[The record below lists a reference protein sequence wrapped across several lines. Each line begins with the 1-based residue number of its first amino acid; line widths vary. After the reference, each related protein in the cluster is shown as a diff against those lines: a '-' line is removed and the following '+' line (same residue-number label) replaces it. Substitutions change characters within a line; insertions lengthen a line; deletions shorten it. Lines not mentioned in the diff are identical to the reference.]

1 MEPRRSSPELGSIP
15 PRSIS
20 AMRPLPMKFGT
31 LYQSQR
37 HILSS
42 PPPPPERPK
51 LGTKATVVAALLAV
65 AVAVCVVSAVAVPIA
80 RRMRRA
86 AQLVGLCDTTACTS
100 YARMVAQSTSGSVNP
115 CHNFYRFVCE
125 GYANS
130 SRSVFRDHVDT
141 FTSLVSRSLRTAVAP
156 GSAQSA
162 FEKAAVFYQS
172 CVAVVAEGTNQFDQ
186 FRGIMEDAGI
196 MWPRVA
202 QTPELMASML
212 KMAITLNLFTIVF
225 FAADSDVGKCR
236 IEIWKGDI
244 LEYMKRRRRELEAVG
259 KYEMYYESFSR
270 IFGVDDESAIST
282 NSKSGDAPVPS
293 RNASLNFEQ
302 FLQTEN
308 VVFHYL
314 TGRKQS
320 VKAVFDN
327 IAKLHRVSPSISA
340 WRWADVF
347 RQMMGMPSAQM
358 HNASS
363 LILPCSQEITV
374 WDLQYL
380 RSLDDALLAVGWHQ
394 LHFYYGWTVVQVLAR
409 FMSYGLSVM
418 SHGSV
423 KAARDESPLHCLRLT
438 ESTMGLVVYQ
448 RYAATDFNRDTRLEL
463 HEMVNVVYA
472 ALLRML
478 QANPDLDVR
487 ETSIDLRLLEST
499 LLPKFEII
507 ENQVKLDRLFADVP
521 AMAKDSFAQNWQ
533 QVQQA
538 LRRMSPAVRQA
549 TRSFYLSATATASG
563 YSIHRASD
571 RRELGLAPYVSL
583 LPLYDL
589 QVADSVKYGGL
600 GFMIAE
606 ATFQFFQEHLPE
618 QSRFRALLEQR
629 TRCYENSG
637 ALRGLKA
644 DPTKHA
650 AFERAVALSFLW
662 QAFRSPLRRRDPR
675 WRLHGLG
682 SFSEEQLF
690 FVASCFP
697 LCAGHQS
704 VAAEMECNEP
714 LRHNRYFPGAFRC
727 PGGAPMNPRLK
738 CSAFY

>member
-507 ENQVKLDRLFADVP
+507 ENQAKLDRLFADVP

-618 QSRFRALLEQR
+618 QSRFRSLLEQR

-690 FVASCFP
+690 FVATCFP